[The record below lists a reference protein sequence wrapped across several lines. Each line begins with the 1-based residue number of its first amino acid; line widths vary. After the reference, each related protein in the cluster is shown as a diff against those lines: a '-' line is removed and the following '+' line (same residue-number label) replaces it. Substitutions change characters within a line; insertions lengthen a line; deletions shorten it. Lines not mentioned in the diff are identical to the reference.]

1 MSDNLKEWLRDIFFA
16 AVIAAVILLIIMPT
30 VVKESS
36 MENTLVENDY
46 LIVSKIPYT
55 LVGNYKKG
63 DIIVFQ
69 STIPNDGS
77 DRGISILQPKYKI
90 LVKRIVAD
98 GGDTIAI
105 SEGSVYVNGE
115 TDTVAK
121 AAAAVSETEKTS
133 LIVDGVEES
142 VEVGFE
148 GISEGDVIEFICD
161 YYDYNTTYQ
170 DSYVIGETLTVGK
183 DGLTVSTMLLSDR
196 DQQRAQ
202 PAYRFTDIYNQQY
215 WTPIIPK

>member
-77 DRGISILQPKYKI
+77 DRGISILQPKYKL
-90 LVKRIVAD
+90 LVKRIVAV

-105 SEGSVYVNGE
+105 SEGNVYVNGE
-115 TDTVAK
+115 MIQEDYLKDGTTNGSLAETTVPEGYLFCMGDNRLVSRDSRDPSVGF
-121 AAAAVSETEKTS
+121 VSE
-133 LIVDGVEES
+133 DS
-142 VEVGFE
+142 VKGRVVFRLFPF
-148 GISEGDVIEFICD
+148 DKF
-161 YYDYNTTYQ
+161 
-170 DSYVIGETLTVGK
+170 GK
-183 DGLTVSTMLLSDR
+183 
-196 DQQRAQ
+196 
-202 PAYRFTDIYNQQY
+202 I
-215 WTPIIPK
+215 K